1 MKDYYKILNINF
13 QASEYEIKKQY
24 RKLAKIYHPDKNGG
38 SKFYE
43 DNFKLIVEAYETLSN
58 NRKRNAYDSKYN
70 QYFSNIANKRTNST
84 NETKHKTNYDNVVF
98 EKKTTF
104 DFIIKYKYIFLLLFF
119 YFLIVIKNCSISTTT
134 GNPKADKEL
143 KNQKTERPQT
153 GDLDFK

>member
-1 MKDYYKILNINF
+1 MRLNT
-13 QASEYEIKKQY
+13 
-24 RKLAKIYHPDKNGG
+24 
-38 SKFYE
+38 
-43 DNFKLIVEAYETLSN
+43 KLIKS
-58 NRKRNAYDSKYN
+58 
-70 QYFSNIANKRTNST
+70 
-84 NETKHKTNYDNVVF
+84 NVVF

-119 YFLIVIKNCSISTTT
+119 YFVIVLKNCSINTTT

>member
-13 QASEYEIKKQY
+13 QASENEIKKQY

-58 NRKRNAYDSKYN
+58 DRKRNAYDSKYN

-84 NETKHKTNYDNVVF
+84 NETKHKTNKV
-98 EKKTTF
+98 K
-104 DFIIKYKYIFLLLFF
+104 
-119 YFLIVIKNCSISTTT
+119 CS
-134 GNPKADKEL
+134 
-143 KNQKTERPQT
+143 
-153 GDLDFK
+153 F